1 MPPVTVLQAKSI
13 LSSLVRAVETGSER
27 EIIITRNG
35 RPVARLVPFE
45 APSAGPRLGV
55 AKGVFTMPEDLNASN
70 TELAALFQGK
80 SDS

>member
-35 RPVARLVPFE
+35 RPVERLVPFE

>member
-13 LSSLVRAVETGSER
+13 LSRLVRAVETGSER

-45 APSAGPRLGV
+45 APSLGPRLGV
-55 AKGVFTMPEDLNASN
+55 AKGVFTVPEDLNARDA
-70 TELAALFQGK
+70 ELAALFQGK
-80 SDS
+80 ADS